1 MEENPNTE
9 NQNTNT
15 VENANVEGTG
25 NVDTQTTNQNE
36 GQAEKTFTQEELN
49 KIAQERLD
57 KEKKKMPSKDE
68 LKAFRDWQ
76 ESQKTA
82 EQKQAEKE
90 AEYQK
95 TLNELNT
102 LKQSNAVLSA
112 GVNKDDADYV
122 LFKVSKMEGEFDEN
136 LAKFLKDNPKYLKQ
150 ELEARGIVVLDNN
163 DQNSPYVSKIDL
175 EFISYGATQDAIGLH
190 SKLVGVLQVS
200 DINKNKKFTIRTKQD
215 VQGFDDL
222 KETTFYTHLLIK
234 QMANKAA
241 SLISEL

>member
-1 MEENPNTE
+1 MEENQNTE

-49 KIAQERLD
+49 KIVQERLD
-57 KEKKKMPSKDE
+57 KEKKKMPSKEE
-68 LKAFRDWQ
+68 LKAFKDWQ

-82 EQKQAEKE
+82 EQKQAEKD

-102 LKQSNAVLSA
+102 LKQTNAVLSA

-122 LFKVSKMEGEFDEN
+122 LFKVSKMEGEFEEN

-150 ELEARGIVVLDNN
+150 ELETTEPKATGAPVKSISSKN
-163 DQNSPYVSKIDL
+163 D
-175 EFISYGATQDAIGLH
+175 
-190 SKLVGVLQVS
+190 GVLGILAS
-200 DINKNKKFTIRTKQD
+200 KHPEIN
-215 VQGFDDL
+215 FD
-222 KETTFYTHLLIK
+222 
-234 QMANKAA
+234 
-241 SLISEL
+241 

>member
-1 MEENPNTE
+1 MEENQNTE

-49 KIAQERLD
+49 KIVQERLD
-57 KEKKKMPSKDE
+57 KEKKKMPSKEE
-68 LKAFRDWQ
+68 LKAFKDWQ

-82 EQKQAEKE
+82 EQKQAEKD

-102 LKQSNAVLSA
+102 LKQTNAVLSA

-122 LFKVSKMEGEFDEN
+122 LFKVSKMEGEFEEN

-150 ELEARGIVVLDNN
+150 ELETTEPKATGAPVKSISSNN
-163 DQNSPYVSKIDL
+163 D
-175 EFISYGATQDAIGLH
+175 
-190 SKLVGVLQVS
+190 GVLGILAS
-200 DINKNKKFTIRTKQD
+200 KHPDMKFD
-215 VQGFDDL
+215 
-222 KETTFYTHLLIK
+222 
-234 QMANKAA
+234 
-241 SLISEL
+241 

>member
-1 MEENPNTE
+1 MEENQNTE

-49 KIAQERLD
+49 KIVQERLD
-57 KEKKKMPSKDE
+57 KEKKKMPSKED
-68 LKAFRDWQ
+68 LKAFKDWK

-102 LKQSNAVLSA
+102 LKQTNAVLEA

-122 LFKVSKMEGEFDEN
+122 LFKVSKMEGEFEEN

-150 ELEARGIVVLDNN
+150 ELETTEPKATGAPVKSISSKN
-163 DQNSPYVSKIDL
+163 D
-175 EFISYGATQDAIGLH
+175 
-190 SKLVGVLQVS
+190 GVLGILAS
-200 DINKNKKFTIRTKQD
+200 KHPEIN
-215 VQGFDDL
+215 FD
-222 KETTFYTHLLIK
+222 
-234 QMANKAA
+234 
-241 SLISEL
+241 

>member
-1 MEENPNTE
+1 MEENQNTE

-49 KIAQERLD
+49 KIVQERLD
-57 KEKKKMPSKDE
+57 KEKKKMPSKEE
-68 LKAFRDWQ
+68 LKAFKDWQ

-82 EQKQAEKE
+82 EQKQAEKD

-102 LKQSNAVLSA
+102 LKQTNAVLSA

-122 LFKVSKMEGEFDEN
+122 IFKVGKMEGEFEEN
-136 LAKFLKDNPKYLKQ
+136 LAKFLKDNPKCLKQ
-150 ELEARGIVVLDNN
+150 ELETEQKATGAPVRTISSKN
-163 DQNSPYVSKIDL
+163 D
-175 EFISYGATQDAIGLH
+175 
-190 SKLVGVLQVS
+190 GVLG
-200 DINKNKKFTIRTKQD
+200 I
-215 VQGFDDL
+215 L
-222 KETTFYTHLLIK
+222 
-234 QMANKAA
+234 A
-241 SLISEL
+241 SKHPEIDFEK